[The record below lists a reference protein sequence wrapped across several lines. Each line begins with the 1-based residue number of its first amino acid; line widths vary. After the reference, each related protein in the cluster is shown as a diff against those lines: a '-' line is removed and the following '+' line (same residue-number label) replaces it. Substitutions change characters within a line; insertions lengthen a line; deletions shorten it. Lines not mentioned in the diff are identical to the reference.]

1 MARKLTI
8 GPKDSRK
15 LKSSCTCRAADMP
28 QEVLYKR
35 FINSSES
42 STVVLIDMDF
52 LYKEFHR
59 IRLFYARY
67 YNVNNLRTH
76 IDELTL
82 IDSICRQIRLNK
94 QLSSFYAFHLST
106 KITDL
111 FSTRQY
117 KHIEF
122 VRCRELPCFAMDDVV
137 NSLPTVG
144 RVVLVADQMQY
155 PAFLYDL
162 VDSGYAVGVLKHR
175 QENDMD
181 WSVMPY
187 NLPYQYVDFV
197 IADCLGVAP

>member
-1 MARKLTI
+1 MARKSTT
-8 GPKDSRK
+8 GPKDSRN
-15 LKSSCTCRAADMP
+15 LKNRRICRAADMP

-42 STVVLIDMDF
+42 PTVVLIDMDF

-59 IRLFYARY
+59 IRLFYAQY

-76 IDELTL
+76 IEELTL
-82 IDSICRQIRLNK
+82 IDSICRLISLNK
-94 QLSSFYAFHLST
+94 QISSFYAFHLST

-117 KHIEF
+117 KQLKL
-122 VRCRELPCFAMDDVV
+122 VRCKELPCFAMDDVV

-162 VDSGYAVGVLKHR
+162 VERGYAVGVLKHR
-175 QENDMD
+175 QENDLD
-181 WSVMPY
+181 WSVMPS
-187 NLPYQYVDFV
+187 NLPYQYVDYIV
-197 IADCLGVAP
+197 ADCLGVAP

>member
-1 MARKLTI
+1 
-8 GPKDSRK
+8 
-15 LKSSCTCRAADMP
+15 MP

-35 FINSSES
+35 FITSSEN
-42 STVVLIDMDF
+42 STIVLIDMDF
-52 LYKEFHR
+52 LYKEFRHN
-59 IRLFYARY
+59 RLFYAVEH
-67 YNVNNLRTH
+67 NIVNLRTH

-82 IDSICRQIRLNK
+82 IDSLCRQLRIEK
-94 QLSSFYAFHLST
+94 QISSFYAFHLST

-117 KHIEF
+117 KQLKL
-122 VRCRELPCFAMDDVV
+122 VQCKELPCFAMDDVV

-155 PAFLYDL
+155 PAFLCDL
-162 VDSGYAVGVLKHR
+162 VDRGYAVGVLKHR
-175 QENDMD
+175 QENESDP
-181 WSVMPY
+181 SVMPC